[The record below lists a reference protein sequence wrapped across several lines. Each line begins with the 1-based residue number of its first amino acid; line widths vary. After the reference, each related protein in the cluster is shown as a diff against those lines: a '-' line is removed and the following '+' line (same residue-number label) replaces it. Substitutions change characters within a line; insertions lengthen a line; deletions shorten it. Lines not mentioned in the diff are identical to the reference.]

1 MSAGDPSLFD
11 EVDEAEEERALAE
24 AEAAY
29 AAGRVIGHQAMMDW
43 LASWGG
49 PDEQPPPPVGA

>member
-1 MSAGDPSLFD
+1 MCANDPSLFD

-29 AAGRVIGHQAMMDW
+29 AAARVISHGAMMDW
-43 LASWGG
+43 LASWGT
-49 PDEQPPPPVGA
+49 PDELSPPAVGA